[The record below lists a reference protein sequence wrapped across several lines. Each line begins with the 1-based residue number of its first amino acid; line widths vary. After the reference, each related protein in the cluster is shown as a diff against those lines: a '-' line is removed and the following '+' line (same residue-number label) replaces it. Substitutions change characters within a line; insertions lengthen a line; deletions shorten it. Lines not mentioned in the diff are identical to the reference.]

1 MGLNAGYGATGAYQ
15 SNFFGVCWSEATN
28 AYLSNFIGRKL
39 VKEQQMPFKFIGQ
52 AAGDSNCCLFIKF
65 LGYGAGNYAT
75 MLHTQILHNL
85 AGNGAINAN
94 NSNFFGNLAGNA
106 ATNANQ
112 SNFIGLE
119 CW

>member
-15 SNFFGVCWSEATN
+15 SNFFAVCWSEATN

-52 AAGDSNCCLFIKF
+52 QLVYSSCCLFIK
-65 LGYGAGNYAT
+65 L
-75 MLHTQILHNL
+75 LWLW
-85 AGNGAINAN
+85 
-94 NSNFFGNLAGNA
+94 
-106 ATNANQ
+106 
-112 SNFIGLE
+112 